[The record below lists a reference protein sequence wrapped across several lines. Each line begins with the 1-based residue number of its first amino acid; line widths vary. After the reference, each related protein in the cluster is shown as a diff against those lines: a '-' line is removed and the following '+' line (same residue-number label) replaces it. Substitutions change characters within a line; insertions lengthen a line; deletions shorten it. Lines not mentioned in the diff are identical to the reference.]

1 MFHNNKTM
9 GIIKIGNVILLG
21 TSHVAEE
28 SKREVKRI
36 VDSEEPT
43 MIGLELDIDR
53 LHGLMERIKTAENGM
68 RERVGKRNKNYLR
81 GVGFSGFFFAKI
93 ASFIQERIASKLGVE
108 PGVEMEAALKIAL
121 EKRINIVLLDQSIKK
136 TLRDFSRKVPL
147 TEKLRLFFD
156 PIILPITLP
165 IISIFNKKV
174 RKEARVLM
182 SKKEI
187 DLRRVPSNEFIDEV
201 LVLMK
206 QRYTMT
212 YRVLVED
219 RNKIIVNNIIR
230 VMKEM
235 KEDDKLLCVL
245 GAGHIN
251 GVVEELNKRLKQEDL
266 SQRRSS
272 QGLTSRESKDGSY
285 PNSSYSYSF
294 TYSYNH

>member
-1 MFHNNKTM
+1 MSHNNKTT

-28 SKREVKRI
+28 SKEEVKRI

-53 LHGLMERIKTAENGM
+53 LQGLMERIKTPGNRMKDKA
-68 RERVGKRNKNYLR
+68 GKRSKNYLR
-81 GVGFSGFFFAKI
+81 GVGFSGFLFAKI

-121 EKRINIVLLDQSIKK
+121 EKRINIVLLDQNIKK

-147 TEKLRLFFD
+147 TEKLRLILD

-187 DLRRVPSNEFIDEV
+187 DLRRVPNNKLVDEV

-206 QRYTMT
+206 QRYPMT
-212 YRVLVED
+212 YKVLVED
-219 RNKIIVNNIIR
+219 RNKVIVNNIMNI
-230 VMKEM
+230 MKKMEG
-235 KEDDKLLCVL
+235 DDKLLCVL

-251 GVVEELNKRLKQEDL
+251 GVVKELNKRLKHEGS

-272 QGLTSRESKDGSY
+272 QGLTSQESKDDSY
-285 PNSSYSYSF
+285 ANSSYSYSF
-294 TYSYNH
+294 TYPYSH